1 MVFLVITLRE
11 CYCEVKETFL
21 NKTFIFFELRGE
33 INMELRQ
40 LKTFYTLAST
50 LSFSRTAE
58 VQNYVPSTV
67 TMQMKAL
74 EEELGVKLV
83 DRLGKK
89 VILTDAGRR
98 FLDYVVNILGE
109 IEEAEHAVK
118 QSGEMTG
125 TLVISA
131 DETLCTYR
139 LPAVLRLFR
148 LRYPGIRLIFK
159 PLSHSNLKQSLREG
173 DADIIFMLDEDKS
186 EMGFCG
192 EKMQDEPFYILVAPD
207 HPLASRTKLDIE
219 DFNGETFL
227 LTEKGCSYR
236 TFFERSLSQKGMG
249 GITELEF
256 NSAEAI
262 KQCAK
267 IGMGIAILPEMAVTA
282 ELSRGELVSLPWDMT
297 ATSFATQM
305 FWHEEKWISPAIHA
319 FLNLARDFA

>member
-1 MVFLVITLRE
+1 
-11 CYCEVKETFL
+11 
-21 NKTFIFFELRGE
+21 
-33 INMELRQ
+33 MELRQ

-50 LSFSRTAE
+50 LNFSRAAE

-98 FLDYVVNILGE
+98 FLVYVDSILSE
-109 IEEAEHAVK
+109 LEEAQHAVK
-118 QSGEMTG
+118 QTSEVTG
-125 TLVISA
+125 TVVISA

-139 LPAVLRLFR
+139 LPAVLHRFR
-148 LRYPGIRLIFK
+148 LRYPGIRLMFR
-159 PLSHSNLKQSLREG
+159 PLTNPNLKQSLREG
-173 DADIIFMLDEDKS
+173 DADIIFMLDEDKG
-186 EMGFCG
+186 ETGFCG
-192 EKMQDEPFYILVAPD
+192 EKMLDEPFYVLTAPD
-207 HPLASRTKLDIE
+207 HPLATRTTLTIE

-267 IGMGIAILPEMAVTA
+267 LGMGIAILPKMAVTA
-282 ELSRGELVSLPWDMT
+282 EVNRGELVPLPWDLT
-297 ATSFATQM
+297 AISFATQM
-305 FWHEEKWISPAIHA
+305 FWHEEKWISPAIEA
-319 FLNLARDFA
+319 FLNLTRDTFFEK

>member
-1 MVFLVITLRE
+1 
-11 CYCEVKETFL
+11 
-21 NKTFIFFELRGE
+21 
-33 INMELRQ
+33 MELRQ
-40 LKTFYTLAST
+40 LKTFHTLAST
-50 LSFSRTAE
+50 LNFSRAAE

-74 EEELGVKLV
+74 EEELDVKLV

-89 VILTDAGRR
+89 VILTDAGKS
-98 FLDYVVNILGE
+98 FLRYVDNILNE
-109 IEEAEHAVK
+109 LEEAQYAVK
-118 QSGEMTG
+118 QSGELTG
-125 TLVISA
+125 TVVISA

-139 LPAVLRLFR
+139 LPVVLRRFR
-148 LRYPGIRLIFK
+148 LRYPGIRMMFR
-159 PLSHSNLKQSLREG
+159 PLVNPNLKHSLREG
-173 DADIIFMLDEDKS
+173 EADIIFMLDEDKG
-186 EMGFCG
+186 EVGFCG
-192 EKMQDEPFYILVAPD
+192 EKIMDESFYVLAAPD
-207 HPLASRTKLDIE
+207 HPLAARTSLTID

-262 KQCAK
+262 KQCAI

-282 ELSRGELVSLPWDMT
+282 EVNRGELVPLPWDLT

-305 FWHEEKWISPAIHA
+305 FWHEEKWISPAIEA
-319 FLNLARDFA
+319 FLNLTRDTYLNNSPV

>member
-1 MVFLVITLRE
+1 
-11 CYCEVKETFL
+11 
-21 NKTFIFFELRGE
+21 
-33 INMELRQ
+33 MELRQ

-50 LSFSRTAE
+50 LNFSRAAA

-98 FLDYVVNILGE
+98 FLGYVANILSDL
-109 IEEAEHAVK
+109 EEAQHAVK
-118 QSGEMTG
+118 QSGEVTG
-125 TLVISA
+125 TVVISA
-131 DETLCTYR
+131 DETLCAYR
-139 LPAVLRLFR
+139 LPAVLRPFR
-148 LRYPGIRLIFK
+148 LRYPGIRLMFR
-159 PLSHSNLKQSLREG
+159 PLTHSNLKQSLQDG
-173 DADIIFMLDEDKS
+173 DVDIIFMLDEDKH
-186 EMGFCG
+186 EIGFCG
-192 EKMQDEPFYILVAPD
+192 EKMLDERFYILVSPD
-207 HPLASRTKLDIE
+207 HPLAARTELVIE

-282 ELSRGELVSLPWDMT
+282 EVNRGELVPLPWDLT

-305 FWHEEKWISPAIHA
+305 FWHEEKWISPAIEA
-319 FLNLARDFA
+319 FLNASRDTFLSNGT